1 MNPDAHT
8 LTGAYALDAL
18 DPAERRLVDEHLR
31 DCPPCRQ
38 EVRELRAT
46 AARLALAVAQD
57 PPGQLRHRV
66 LAEVHR
72 TRQQPPAAPAGE
84 PGPGK
89 AWRWSARTRRAATA
103 AAVAASIAVAVGTG
117 ALAVRNQAE
126 LDGARARLAQA
137 HTQYEQVASLLAAP
151 DSRATTVPAPG
162 GTATLVTSRRLDR
175 ALLITTGLPTP
186 DPAHDYQVWLI
197 GSDGPRPA
205 GLISSGP
212 LLIGGLVDGEIVA
225 VTLERAGGA
234 PQPTTQPILKLELPT

>member
-1 MNPDAHT
+1 MNPDVHT

-18 DPAERRLVDEHLR
+18 DPAEHRLVDEHLR

-38 EVRELRAT
+38 EVGELRAT

-66 LAEVHR
+66 LTEVHR

-89 AWRWSARTRRAATA
+89 AWRWSTRTRRAATA

-117 ALAVRNQAE
+117 ALAVHNQSE
-126 LDGARARLAQA
+126 LDGARA
-137 HTQYEQVASLLAAP
+137 QYEQVASLLAAP
-151 DSRATTVPAPG
+151 DSRATTVPASG

-175 ALLITTGLPTP
+175 ALLMTTGMPAP

-212 LLIGGLVDGEIVA
+212 LLIGGLGDSELVA